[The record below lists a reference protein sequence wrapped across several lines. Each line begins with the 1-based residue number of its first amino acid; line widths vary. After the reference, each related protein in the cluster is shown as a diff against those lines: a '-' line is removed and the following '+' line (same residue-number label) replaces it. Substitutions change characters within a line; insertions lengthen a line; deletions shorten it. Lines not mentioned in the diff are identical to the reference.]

1 MALIRKVCFTAI
13 FVFVVSS
20 SLFAQLLDEEAEADS
35 VSSTLVPAVSYSSDE
50 GVIGGILYDR
60 KNFKGNIQP
69 FRSRLKGKALAS
81 TLGFI
86 EVEAKYIQTE
96 SWNSSIRSV
105 VDLQF
110 HRYTA
115 DSYFGIGN
123 ATSFSDEG
131 WKNGFY
137 DFKSI
142 GWELNYFGYYPLY
155 QNESRQFDLKFGL
168 GVEYENPKAKNDSTS
183 FALYPPKGNTGGWT
197 NYLATGFVFENRD
210 RTFDARHGN
219 RTEVT
224 LSYSPALIGDY
235 SLFSAHGQYRQYF
248 QPFSFL
254 TIANMLNLRYVG
266 GDVPY
271 WKMSTLG
278 DDNTLRGYPLN
289 RFQGNASVAYT
300 LELRSWILKFPQFYK
315 LRLGGH
321 LFTDVGRVFTDADI
335 FEDTFRGYHQ
345 TVGIGGTLSV
355 LESDFILR
363 GELGFSEDT
372 SRIYIGLGYLF

>member
-1 MALIRKVCFTAI
+1 MKKIFLTAI
-13 FVFVVSS
+13 FILFVSS
-20 SLFAQLLDEEAEADS
+20 TIYAQLLNKKVGADS
-35 VSSTLVPAVSYSSDE
+35 VSNTLVPAVSYSSDE

-60 KNFKGNIQP
+60 KSYKGNIQP
-69 FRSRLKGKALAS
+69 FKSRLKGKALAS

-86 EVEAKYIQTE
+86 EVEAKYIRTE

-115 DSYFGIGN
+115 DNYFGIGN
-123 ATSFSDEG
+123 ATTFSDEK

-142 GWELNYFGYYPLY
+142 GWKLNYTGYYPLY
-155 QNESRQFDLKFGL
+155 EKGNRRFDLKFGL
-168 GVEYENPKAKNDSTS
+168 GMEYENPKVKSDSTS
-183 FALYPPKGNTGGWT
+183 FALYPPEGSGGGWS
-197 NYLATGFVFENRD
+197 NSLSTGFVFENRD
-210 RTFDARHGN
+210 RTFDPRHGN
-219 RTEVT
+219 RTEVW
-224 LSYSPALIGDY
+224 LSYSPDLIGDY
-235 SLFSAHGQYRQYF
+235 SLFSVHGQYRQYF

-266 GDVPY
+266 GEVPY

-289 RFQGNASVAYT
+289 RFQGNASVAYS
-300 LELRSWILKFPQFYK
+300 LELRSWLLKFPQFYH

-321 LFTDVGRVFTDADI
+321 LFTDVGRVFTDADE
-335 FEDTFRGYHQ
+335 FKDTFRDYHQ
-345 TVGIGGTLSV
+345 TFGIGGTLSI

>member
-1 MALIRKVCFTAI
+1 MGFNKKLLCTVVLIFA
-13 FVFVVSS
+13 VSS
-20 SLFAQLLDEEAEADS
+20 SLSAQLINSKAGADS
-35 VSSTLVPAVSYSSDE
+35 LSSTLVPAVSYSSDE

-60 KNFKGNIQP
+60 KSFKGTVQP

-86 EVEAKYIQTE
+86 EVEAKYIRTE
-96 SWNSSIRSV
+96 SWNSNIRSV
-105 VDLQF
+105 IDLQF

-115 DSYFGIGN
+115 DNYFGIGN
-123 ATSFSDEG
+123 ATTFSDEK

-137 DFKSI
+137 DFRSL
-142 GWELNYFGYYPLY
+142 GWQLSYTGYYPLY
-155 QNESRQFDLKFGL
+155 KKGNRQFDLKFGI
-168 GVEYENPKAKNDSTS
+168 GTEYESPKAKADTTS
-183 FALYPPKGNTGGWT
+183 FGLYPPRGKTGGWT
-197 NYLATGFVFENRD
+197 NYLSTGFVYENRD

-224 LSYSPALIGDY
+224 LSYAPALIGDY
-235 SLFSAHGQYRQYF
+235 NLLAAHGQYRQYF
-248 QPFSFL
+248 HPFSFL

-266 GDVPY
+266 GEVPY

-300 LELRSWILKFPQFYK
+300 LELRSWILKFPQFYR

-321 LFTDVGRVFTDADI
+321 LFTDVGRVFTDADE
-335 FEDTFRGYHQ
+335 FKDTFRGYHQ
-345 TVGIGGTLSV
+345 TFGIGGTLSI